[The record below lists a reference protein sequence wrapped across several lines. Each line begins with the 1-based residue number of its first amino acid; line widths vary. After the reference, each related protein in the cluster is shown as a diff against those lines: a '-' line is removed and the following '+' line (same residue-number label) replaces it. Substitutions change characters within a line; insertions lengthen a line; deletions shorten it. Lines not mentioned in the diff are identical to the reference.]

1 MKYSY
6 FIFILC
12 LQGSIASAVEAS
24 KSCNLYFDNL
34 LAQTQQFPRDYT
46 RLKTMEKLVLTKQGS
61 AGYIDCIQSMYNEA
75 KFQKNEKYI
84 CKSSYLY
91 LIYYYNADKPDS
103 VFKWA
108 SYLSP
113 IAEHL
118 HYWTMY
124 FNAQKILINTYIYKR
139 KYEFAITEVQKM
151 LDKAKSQNSI
161 QGEIAA
167 LQCLANAY
175 HETNRKAKEKA
186 TLLKAYQLFP
196 KISEDQDKI
205 DILFLIIDAFKN
217 NTKVVKKYLDKCNT
231 LMKKTIAE
239 SPDMNGA
246 YSNLFL
252 YLYIAYS
259 DYYASIEK
267 QDLAKFYINAARQY
281 ITPQSYPLY
290 LGTYYDACT
299 RYYLSRKNYHLTLNY
314 CDSALANYKKG
325 TSNEMQ
331 YAKQLT
337 FKANILQEMNEY
349 KKAILLYRLSNHLQ
363 DSISKTI
370 SAVQSDEIKET
381 YHYDKLIWEKGKIM
395 NIMKLITLITIGF
408 VLITIVFYLLRVNHM
423 RKALKSAEQETLKA
437 AREAERI
444 NNIKTNSLA
453 NMSHAIRI
461 PLNGVVGFSQ
471 LLATESG
478 LDEATQKEYSEIIQQ
493 NTEKLMRLV
502 NNILDLSRLE
512 ADMMK
517 FQVLEYDIV
526 QICNDAIH
534 AVAMQNP
541 NIQVSFIS
549 DLDQYDVQVDV
560 SQMMKLIES
569 TLALPWKID
578 NAQQQPIIF
587 TLGKTGEI
595 LRFKILHS
603 PLADFDPDNQE
614 ISIRNEINAL
624 FLKKFRGTYQSIKE
638 GKDAPAIIF
647 TYPAISK
654 R

>member
-1 MKYSY
+1 M
-6 FIFILC
+6 
-12 LQGSIASAVEAS
+12 
-24 KSCNLYFDNL
+24 
-34 LAQTQQFPRDYT
+34 LAQTQQLPHDST
-46 RLKTMEKLVLTKQGS
+46 RLKVMEKLTLPRQSSTD
-61 AGYIDCIQSMYNEA
+61 YIDCLQALYNEA

-84 CKSSYLY
+84 CKSSYLRI
-91 LIYYYNADKPDS
+91 LYYYNIDKPDS

-108 SYLSP
+108 FYLSP
-113 IAEHL
+113 IAEGL
-118 HYWTMY
+118 HYWDIY
-124 FNAQKILINTYIYKR
+124 FNVEKVIINTYIYKR
-139 KYEFAITEVQKM
+139 KYEFAITQAQKM

-161 QGEIAA
+161 EGEIAA
-167 LQCLANAY
+167 LQCLTIAY
-175 HETNRKAKEKA
+175 HETNRKKQERT
-186 TLLKAYQLFP
+186 TLLKVYQLFP

-205 DILFLIIDAFKN
+205 DILFIIIDALKN
-217 NTKVVKKYLDKCNT
+217 DTEITRIKKYLDECNV
-231 LMKKTIAE
+231 LLIKIISEK
-239 SPDMNGA
+239 PDLNEVF
-246 YSNLFL
+246 SDFFL
-252 YLYIAYS
+252 YLNVVYS
-259 DYYASIEK
+259 DYYHSIRK
-267 QDLAKFYINAARQY
+267 PDLAKFYINKARQY
-281 ITPQSYPLY
+281 ITPQSYPSY
-290 LGTYYDACT
+290 LGAYYDARA
-299 RYYLSRKNYHLTLNY
+299 RYYLSKKDYHTALSY
-314 CDSALANYKKG
+314 CDSALTTYKKD
-325 TSNEMQ
+325 TSIEMQ
-331 YAKQLT
+331 YAKQLI

-349 KKAILLYRLSNHLQ
+349 NKAILLYRLSNHIQ

-370 SAVQSDEIKET
+370 STFQSDEIKET

-526 QICNDAIH
+526 QICDDAIH